1 MSAQQNL
8 GTTWSVTLNMMLM
21 CMINSTV
28 QYQKYC
34 LNAARFHRS
43 DEEKKGIQ
51 VGETRYGWKYISL
64 NNTVSFSTLDL
75 EPPSSPAT
83 LLPVAI
89 GGDRGDVLNTA
100 NLHTRTSESPKGG
113 LGTWNKHQSVQRN
126 ISTQDD
132 SVGKQWGM
140 GWERCHGRTTM
151 VGRTTL
157 MAEKSIHQECGNGTN
172 AGATATTSSSV
183 SSSWPKWCQVQ
194 STSRGELVGRLVG
207 CFRRASWG

>member
-8 GTTWSVTLNMMLM
+8 RTAWSMTLNMMLM

-132 SVGKQWGM
+132 SVGKQWEM
-140 GWERCHGRTTM
+140 GWDLREMPWEDNNGGEDNFDGRRINPSGVCYKCRC
-151 VGRTTL
+151 
-157 MAEKSIHQECGNGTN
+157 NGDHFI
-172 AGATATTSSSV
+172 
-183 SSSWPKWCQVQ
+183 KCQFIM
-194 STSRGELVGRLVG
+194 T
-207 CFRRASWG
+207 